1 MPSEVNVMAESWRLE
16 GEYLENCNCDV
27 LCPCLLG
34 PRGAHGGAMAR
45 PTEGHCDVPM
55 VFQIVKGN
63 HGSVDLGGTH
73 AALAI
78 YTPGAMGEGNW
89 TLGVYVDEKA
99 SPQQRDAL
107 EQIFSGQAGGVLGRV
122 SAMVTRTLPTRT
134 ASIELGK
141 DGRKRWARIGGG
153 ILDCELEGIEGRQ
166 PGTESWI
173 DNVKHP
179 VSSRLAAA
187 RATRG
192 AYRDHGFTWN
202 NAGRNG
208 HYSSFV
214 WTGP

>member
-1 MPSEVNVMAESWRLE
+1 MAESWRLE
-16 GEYLENCNCDV
+16 GEYLENCNCEV

-34 PRGAHGGAMAR
+34 PRNARGGALAR

-63 HGSVDLGGTH
+63 YALVDLSGTH

-78 YTPGAMGEGNW
+78 HTPGAMGDGNW
-89 TLGVYVDEKA
+89 TMGIYLDEKA
-99 SPQQRDAL
+99 SREQRRAL
-107 EQIFSGQAGGVLGRV
+107 DEIFSGQAGGPLGRM
-122 SAMVTRTLPTRT
+122 SAIVTQRMPTRT
-134 ASIELGK
+134 VAIEFGK
-141 DGRKRWARIGGG
+141 DGRRRWARIGGG
-153 ILDCELEGIEGRQ
+153 VLDCELEGIEGRQ
-166 PGTESWI
+166 PDTESWI

-192 AYRDHGFTWN
+192 TFRDHAFTWDN
-202 NAGRNG
+202 TGRNG